1 MNTANLFLVFCSL
14 TLAACKNSDAKSSSK
29 SLENTA
35 LPKTIRCAQVTEVES
50 IVVHETL
57 LLKLQSNA
65 VSGTY
70 QFTTGERG
78 SIQDAGFQHLFASV
92 TEVSTESE
100 AVRLKLSE
108 GKLSVFFDEEFAP
121 EKVLTEIKLDSKN
134 KTATF
139 SIEGDARE
147 TVVGNCQFE

>member
-1 MNTANLFLVFCSL
+1 MNTSNLFLVLCSL
-14 TLAACKNSDAKSSSK
+14 ALMACKNGDTKSEIESAK
-29 SLENTA
+29 NAA
-35 LPKTIRCAQVTEVES
+35 LPQSVRCAQVTEVES

-57 LLKLQSNA
+57 LLRLQA
-65 VSGTY
+65 DTLSGTY

-92 TEVSTESE
+92 TEKLTENDT
-100 AVRLKLSE
+100 VRLKLTD
-108 GKLSVFFDEEFAP
+108 GNLSVFFDEEFAP
-121 EKVLTEIKLDSKN
+121 EKVLTEVKLDSKN
-134 KTATF
+134 KSVSF